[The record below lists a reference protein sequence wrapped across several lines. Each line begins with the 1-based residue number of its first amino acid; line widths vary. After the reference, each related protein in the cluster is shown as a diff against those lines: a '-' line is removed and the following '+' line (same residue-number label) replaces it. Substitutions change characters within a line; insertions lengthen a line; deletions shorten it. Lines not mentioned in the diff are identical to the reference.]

1 MFTNTKLSK
10 AVRLAVA
17 FGAASTAAFT
27 GSVSAQEAEE
37 AKDVERIEVTGSRI
51 KRTDIES
58 ASPITVFNA
67 EDLAKSGH
75 VTIEKFVHSIPA
87 MNGGMNGSNTNN
99 GSGGAASA
107 NLRGLGAARTL
118 VLINGRR
125 YASGDLNSIPMA
137 FIERVE
143 VLRDGAST
151 IYGSDA
157 IAGVINFI
165 TKKNFE
171 GVELTAQYDLAGE
184 GDGETSRVGATIGT
198 SSDKGNVVISLEY
211 ANRNTIWQKD
221 RDFSKQPFAESGGA
235 LIPTGSGANA
245 FGTWVSTVPG
255 SQYATGG
262 PYVVDPTTGAVRKY
276 APATDSYNYATASY
290 LVTPQD
296 VFSINSAASYEIAD
310 DVKAFLEGGYTNRQS
325 DQLMAADATFWGAT
339 VTADHPNNP
348 IGEDVVISRRLT
360 ETGGRSF
367 NQDFSDFRMVTGF
380 EGFLENGWS
389 WDVSYNYARYTDASL
404 DIGRAN
410 TKRYNLM
417 LDPTAC
423 AEDAGCTAVGLWN
436 PFQADSL
443 TPQQVAFGSIPNS
456 PVDTGVTKQFMAN
469 LTGDTGDFGLE
480 AGSIGWATGVEKR
493 WESYRS
499 IPDGGALIGEIY
511 GVVGEPT
518 EGAYD
523 LDEAYAEINV
533 PILAGLSYA
542 ERLDFSA
549 AVRSTNYNFLQSQIT
564 KKFGVE
570 YSPVTSLLVRATYAD
585 GFRAPSITDLYS
597 PQAESNTPYVDPCL
611 EYATNGSASATLK
624 ANCAAEGLP
633 GNFLLPNNQS
643 ATLEGGNPNVGPEE
657 STSTTVGFV
666 YTPEFVE
673 NLTVAIDYYKVEID
687 GAIGVP
693 NISAV
698 IQSCYDSPNFSSA
711 SCALIGGPGAVDRP
725 GLQGSKFRD
734 FQGYV
739 VGVTGAPSNI
749 ATFETAGYDF
759 DASWYKDLG
768 TGRLNVRLDGTYLT
782 EYSYQS
788 QEGADVL
795 DLAGKYGIDPNF
807 GGRAVAFSKLRT
819 NLTLG
824 YGTDDW
830 NVSWIGRFQSN
841 VENMQAAPN
850 KVSNETGAYVYHDVQ
865 GSYFYDNLTFTL
877 GARNVFD
884 KQPPYVSNNN
894 DMNTL
899 NSSYDTAGAY
909 FYGRVSA
916 KF

>member
-1 MFTNTKLSK
+1 MFTNNKLSK

-17 FGAASTAAFT
+17 FGAASTAVFT
-27 GSVSAQEAEE
+27 GAVVAQEAEE

-87 MNGGMNGSNTNN
+87 MNGGMNGANTNN

-171 GVELTAQYDLAGE
+171 GVELTAQYDITGE

-211 ANRNTIWQKD
+211 ANRNPIWQKD
-221 RDFSKQPFAESGGA
+221 REFSKQPFAERGGQ

-245 FGTWVSTVPG
+245 FGTWSSKVAN
-255 SQYATGG
+255 SQYIPANG
-262 PYVVDPTTGAVRKY
+262 PFVVDPTTGAVRKY
-276 APATDSYNYATASY
+276 DPATDSYNYATASY
-290 LVTPQD
+290 MVTPQN

-339 VTADHPNNP
+339 VTKDHPNNP
-348 IGEDVVISRRLT
+348 IGEDLVISRRLT

-380 EGFLENGWS
+380 EGLLDNGWS

-417 LDPTAC
+417 LNPTAC
-423 AEDAGCTAVGLWN
+423 AADAGCKAVGIWN
-436 PFQADSL
+436 PFQANSL
-443 TPQQVAFGSIPNS
+443 TPEQVAYASIPNS
-456 PVDTGVTKQFMAN
+456 PVDTAVTKQFMAN
-469 LTGDTGDFGLE
+469 LTGDTGDFGFE

-493 WESYRS
+493 WESFRS

-511 GVVGEPT
+511 SVVGEK
-518 EGAYD
+518 
-523 LDEAYAEINV
+523 N
-533 PILAGLSYA
+533 
-542 ERLDFSA
+542 R
-549 AVRSTNYNFLQSQIT
+549 R
-564 KKFGVE
+564 
-570 YSPVTSLLVRATYAD
+570 
-585 GFRAPSITDLYS
+585 
-597 PQAESNTPYVDPCL
+597 CL
-611 EYATNGSASATLK
+611 CS
-624 ANCAAEGLP
+624 
-633 GNFLLPNNQS
+633 
-643 ATLEGGNPNVGPEE
+643 
-657 STSTTVGFV
+657 
-666 YTPEFVE
+666 
-673 NLTVAIDYYKVEID
+673 
-687 GAIGVP
+687 
-693 NISAV
+693 
-698 IQSCYDSPNFSSA
+698 
-711 SCALIGGPGAVDRP
+711 
-725 GLQGSKFRD
+725 
-734 FQGYV
+734 
-739 VGVTGAPSNI
+739 
-749 ATFETAGYDF
+749 
-759 DASWYKDLG
+759 
-768 TGRLNVRLDGTYLT
+768 
-782 EYSYQS
+782 
-788 QEGADVL
+788 
-795 DLAGKYGIDPNF
+795 
-807 GGRAVAFSKLRT
+807 
-819 NLTLG
+819 
-824 YGTDDW
+824 
-830 NVSWIGRFQSN
+830 
-841 VENMQAAPN
+841 
-850 KVSNETGAYVYHDVQ
+850 
-865 GSYFYDNLTFTL
+865 
-877 GARNVFD
+877 
-884 KQPPYVSNNN
+884 
-894 DMNTL
+894 
-899 NSSYDTAGAY
+899 
-909 FYGRVSA
+909 
-916 KF
+916 